1 MDMNPEVRFGHCFFH
16 REAIIAKNL
25 PSVLQET
32 YIIMDLI
39 KSRPSV
45 HGRFG
50 VAPGI
55 AAWTLVIPYSA
66 EMRW

>member
-55 AAWTLVIPYSA
+55 AA
-66 EMRW
+66 